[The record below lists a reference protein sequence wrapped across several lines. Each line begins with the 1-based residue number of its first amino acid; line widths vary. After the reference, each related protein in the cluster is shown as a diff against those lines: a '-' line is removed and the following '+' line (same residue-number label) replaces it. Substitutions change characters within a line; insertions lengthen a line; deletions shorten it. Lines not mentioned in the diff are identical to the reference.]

1 MNFEKA
7 FDILLSH
14 EGGFVN
20 HPKDPGGATRYGVTQ
35 RVARKHGYQGDMR
48 ELPLSEAKRIA
59 RAAYWDEVKA
69 DFMPDSIRFDLFDG
83 AYNSGPVQATKW
95 LQRAAAV
102 DDDGIIG
109 PKTLAAVRATD
120 PQKLA
125 KRYNGFRLMFL
136 TDLGT
141 WPTFSRGWA
150 RRVAHNLLES

>member
-35 RVARKHGYQGDMR
+35 RVAQKQGYQGDMR
-48 ELPLSEAKRIA
+48 ELSLSEAKRIA

-69 DFMPDSIRFDLFDG
+69 DFMPDALRFDLFDG
-83 AYNSGPVQATKW
+83 AYNSGPVQAIKW

-102 DDDGIIG
+102 DDDGVIG
-109 PKTLAAVRATD
+109 PKTLAAVRAAD

-141 WPTFSRGWA
+141 WPTFGRGWA

>member
-7 FDILLSH
+7 FDILLGH
-14 EGGFVN
+14 EGGFVD
-20 HPKDPGGATRYGVTQ
+20 HPKDPGGATRYGITQ

-48 ELPLSEAKRIA
+48 DLPLSKAKLIA

-69 DFMPDSIRFDLFDG
+69 DFMPDVIRFDLFDG
-83 AYNSGPVQATKW
+83 AYNSGPTQATKW

-102 DDDGIIG
+102 DDDGSIG
-109 PKTLAAVRATD
+109 PKTLAAVRAVD
-120 PQKLA
+120 PQKLV

-141 WPTFSRGWA
+141 WPTFGRGWA
-150 RRVAHNLLES
+150 RRVAHNLLGS

>member
-141 WPTFSRGWA
+141 WPTFGRGWA